1 MRPRRAAAVLAA
13 AGLAVLAAGAPARA
27 QTVPLIAEILVHG
40 NHSTPDADVLA
51 ISGLAVGGPA
61 TDEALA
67 AARGKLDASGRF
79 ASADVRRMLRSIDVP
94 DDFLVRVF
102 VEERPGVAPDRLMPG
117 PLSRALSQRL
127 WVPVL
132 RYDEGYGATYG
143 VRAALENVFGGTSQ
157 LAVPATWGGERRIG
171 VEASR
176 SFDGAVV
183 HRVAVAA
190 DRVRTEHPA
199 FGVVED
205 RTRLSGRVERAI
217 TDSLRAGAEVAH
229 ERVRFDGVGAD
240 VDRLTA
246 DLLLDTR
253 TDPAFP
259 RNAVWGRAAI
269 ERLDVVTGVRRRVRA
284 DASAALGLPFASTIT
299 ARAFITSSDGALPRY
314 EQTMIGGGLATRGY
328 RRGYR
333 VDDNVAGAS
342 LTLARAFGSPLQ
354 VVRHGVRAFVD
365 WGAAYSAGTKVAD
378 ASFDRGVGVG
388 WFANLM
394 ALNAYVD
401 VGHANGDWRVHV
413 RFGTGF

>member
-1 MRPRRAAAVLAA
+1 MTPRLAWAAAAWLVLLAA
-13 AGLAVLAAGAPARA
+13 TAAAQAPP
-27 QTVPLIAEILVHG
+27 VIGDIIVHG

-51 ISGLAVGGPA
+51 ISGLAVGGAA

-67 AARGKLDASGRF
+67 AAKGRLDASGRF
-79 ASADVRRMLRSIDVP
+79 ASADVRRLLRSL
-94 DDFLVRVF
+94 DDPADFRVRVF
-102 VEERPGVAPDRLMPG
+102 VEERPGAAPDRLMPG
-117 PLSRALSQRL
+117 WASRVWSQRL

-143 VRAALENVFGGTSQ
+143 VQAALEGVFGGTSQ
-157 LAVPATWGGERRIG
+157 LTVPATWGGERRIG
-171 VEASR
+171 VSGAR
-176 SFDGAVV
+176 TFDSPIVT
-183 HRVAVAA
+183 RVAASV
-190 DRVRTEHPA
+190 DRGRTVHPA
-199 FGVVED
+199 FDRVED
-205 RTRLSGRVERAI
+205 RTRISGRVERALGP
-217 TDSLRAGAEVAH
+217 SVRLGGEAAH
-229 ERVRFDGVGAD
+229 DRVTFAGVGAD

-246 DLLLDTR
+246 DVLIDTR

-269 ERLDVVTGVRRRVRA
+269 ERLDVVTGVRRRLRA
-284 DASAALGLPFASTIT
+284 DAAAALGLPFAATLT
-299 ARAFITSSDGALPRY
+299 ARGFLTSSDGALPPY

-333 VDDNVAGAS
+333 IDDNAAGAS

-365 WGAAYSAGTKVAD
+365 WGGVYAAGTAVAD
-378 ASFDRGVGVG
+378 AAFDRGAGLG

-394 ALNAYVD
+394 ALNAYLD
-401 VGHANGDWRVHV
+401 VGRARGDWRVHV

>member
-1 MRPRRAAAVLAA
+1 MTRRHVWRASALACSMA
-13 AGLAVLAAGAPARA
+13 LLLCAPAFA
-27 QTVPLIAEILVHG
+27 QAPAVIAEILVHG

-67 AARGKLDASGRF
+67 AARAKLDASGRF

-102 VEERPGVAPDRLMPG
+102 VEERPGAAPDRLMPG
-117 PLSRALSQRL
+117 WASQVWSQRL

-132 RYDEGYGATYG
+132 RYDEGYGVTYG
-143 VRAALENVFGGTSQ
+143 VQAALEGVFGGTSQ
-157 LAVPATWGGERRIG
+157 LTVPATWGGERRIG
-171 VEASR
+171 VSGAR
-176 SFDGAVV
+176 TFDSPIVTRAAAAV
-183 HRVAVAA
+183 
-190 DRVRTEHPA
+190 DRVRTVHPA
-199 FGVVED
+199 FDRVED
-205 RTRLSGRVERAI
+205 RTHISGRLERALGQSVRLGGEAAHDRV
-217 TDSLRAGAEVAH
+217 TFAGTA
-229 ERVRFDGVGAD
+229 AD

-246 DLLLDTR
+246 DVLLDTR
-253 TDPAFP
+253 VDPAFP

-269 ERLDVVTGVRRRVRA
+269 DRLDVVTGMRRRLRA
-284 DASAALGLPFASTIT
+284 DASAALGLPFAATLT
-299 ARAFITSSDGALPRY
+299 ARGFLTSSDGVLPPY

-333 VDDNVAGAS
+333 VDDNAAGAS

-354 VVRHGVRAFVD
+354 VARHGVRAFVD
-365 WGAAYSAGTKVAD
+365 WGAVYAAGTKVAD

-394 ALNAYVD
+394 AVNAFVD
-401 VGHANGDWRVHV
+401 VGHAHGDWRVHV

>member
-1 MRPRRAAAVLAA
+1 MTRRLMRRATALA
-13 AGLAVLAAGAPARA
+13 AGLALLLCAPASA
-27 QTVPLIAEILVHG
+27 QSPVVIAEILVHG

-67 AARGKLDASGRF
+67 AARAKLDTSGRF

-102 VEERPGVAPDRLMPG
+102 VEERPGVAPDRLTPG
-117 PLSRALSQRL
+117 WASRVLSQRL

-143 VRAALENVFGGTSQ
+143 VQAALEGVFGGTSQ
-157 LAVPATWGGERRIG
+157 LSIPATWGGERRIG
-171 VEASR
+171 AEGSR
-176 SFDGAVV
+176 TFDSRIVT
-183 HRVAVAA
+183 RVAAA
-190 DRVRTEHPA
+190 VDRVRTEHPA
-199 FGVVED
+199 FDRVED
-205 RTRLSGRVERAI
+205 RTRISGRLERAI
-217 TDSLRAGAEVAH
+217 GQSFRVGGEVAH
-229 ERVRFDGVGAD
+229 DRVTFAGVRND

-246 DLLLDTR
+246 DVLLDTR

-259 RNAVWGRAAI
+259 RNAVWGRAAV
-269 ERLDVVTGVRRRVRA
+269 ERLDVATGVRRRLRT
-284 DASAALGLPFASTIT
+284 DASGALGLPFAATLT
-299 ARAFITSSDGALPRY
+299 ARAFLTSSDGALPLY

-333 VDDNVAGAS
+333 IDDNAAGAS
-342 LTLARAFGSPLQ
+342 LTLARAFGSPVQ
-354 VVRHGVRAFVD
+354 VVRHGVRVFVD
-365 WGAAYSAGTKVAD
+365 WAAVYAAGTKLAD
-378 ASFDRGVGVG
+378 ASFDRGAGLG

-401 VGHANGDWRVHV
+401 VGRANGDWRVHV

>member
-1 MRPRRAAAVLAA
+1 MTRRLEARATAWAC
-13 AGLAVLAAGAPARA
+13 GLALLLAAPARA
-27 QTVPLIAEILVHG
+27 QAPAVIAEILVHG

-51 ISGLAVGGPA
+51 ISGLVVGGPA

-67 AARGKLDASGRF
+67 DARAKLDASGRF
-79 ASADVRRMLRSIDVP
+79 ASADVRRMLRSLDVA

-102 VEERPGVAPDRLMPG
+102 VEERPGVAPGRLTPG
-117 PLSRALSQRL
+117 WASRVLSQRL

-143 VRAALENVFGGTSQ
+143 VQAALEGVFGGTSQ
-157 LAVPATWGGERRIG
+157 LSIPATWGGERRIG
-171 VEASR
+171 AEGSRTFASR
-176 SFDGAVV
+176 IVTRAAAAV
-183 HRVAVAA
+183 
-190 DRVRTEHPA
+190 DRIRTEHPA
-199 FGVVED
+199 FDRVEA
-205 RTRLSGRVERAI
+205 RTRLSGRLERAI
-217 TDSLRAGAEVAH
+217 GRSLRMGGEIGHDRVTFAGAS
-229 ERVRFDGVGAD
+229 AD

-269 ERLDVVTGVRRRVRA
+269 DRLDVATGVRRRLRTDV
-284 DASAALGLPFASTIT
+284 SGALGLPFAATIT
-299 ARAFITSSDGALPRY
+299 ARAFLASSDGTLPRY
-314 EQTMIGGGLATRGY
+314 EQAMIGGGLATRGY
-328 RRGYR
+328 RRGHR
-333 VDDNVAGAS
+333 VDDNAAGAS

-354 VVRHGVRAFVD
+354 VVRHGVRVFVD
-365 WGAAYSAGTKVAD
+365 WAAVYAAGTKAAD
-378 ASFDRGVGVG
+378 ASFDRGTGIG